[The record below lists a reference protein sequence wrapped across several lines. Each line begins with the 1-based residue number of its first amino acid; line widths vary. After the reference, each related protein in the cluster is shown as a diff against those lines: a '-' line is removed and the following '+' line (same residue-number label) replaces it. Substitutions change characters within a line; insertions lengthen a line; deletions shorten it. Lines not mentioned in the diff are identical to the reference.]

1 MAKANFKLI
10 FFFLLFNGVELLK
23 AQEGQVLFSLDSC
36 LTIAKSKNFLI
47 REAEINIKLSEE
59 KIKEAHKTWIPK
71 ISGFYNGFY
80 DIYRANHIDEVIE
93 DDHPHTKH
101 LHYDLSNV
109 AGIEASVLLYNFN
122 SRKYRKEKSLFEN
135 LVAINEKKDQENK
148 VILRIYELFF
158 TILINQKL
166 LNISENNVNNLSDL
180 HKISEKKFAIG
191 VITKF
196 DLSQIEQEYNNSVY
210 DHQEKE
216 QQLTQSK
223 FALLNFLQLEHSP
236 DNLVIQDF
244 ESSQNDSTLSKLL
257 LFKFNKEHLENYPIL
272 LAEKNRLKIME
283 KEVLLYKNNIKP
295 KINGFMSFG
304 TSSQSFLNAESQ
316 NNSLYSQWGN
326 NINNRIGVSI
336 TVPILNNYS
345 DKSIIVQS
353 RILVENQINNIDR
366 IENELYGQIYSEL
379 LNLKND
385 QKLISLAKVR
395 ENVSKKVFEMSVSAF
410 NSGTINTYDLN
421 KSRLDFISN
430 QVERARLEITS
441 RLREK
446 VIKVY
451 YQFNI

>member
-1 MAKANFKLI
+1 M
-10 FFFLLFNGVELLK
+10 
-23 AQEGQVLFSLDSC
+23 
-36 LTIAKSKNFLI
+36 
-47 REAEINIKLSEE
+47 
-59 KIKEAHKTWIPK
+59 
-71 ISGFYNGFY
+71 
-80 DIYRANHIDEVIE
+80 
-93 DDHPHTKH
+93 
-101 LHYDLSNV
+101 
-109 AGIEASVLLYNFN
+109 
-122 SRKYRKEKSLFEN
+122 
-135 LVAINEKKDQENK
+135 
-148 VILRIYELFF
+148 FF